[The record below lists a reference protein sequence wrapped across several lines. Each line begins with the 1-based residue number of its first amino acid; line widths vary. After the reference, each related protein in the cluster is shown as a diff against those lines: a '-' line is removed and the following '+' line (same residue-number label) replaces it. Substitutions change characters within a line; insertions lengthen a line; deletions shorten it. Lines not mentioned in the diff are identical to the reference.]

1 MLNEYVLVKSQKSM
15 DDLDRVPI
23 PLYRMPVSPMV
34 PTDKVQFYTKSF
46 NELMELYT
54 ELTKTSNDNII
65 ASVIKEELERRLFD
79 VVDNKISKLTLLVNE
94 PFNDDAIML
103 YENTRQ
109 SLMKSKELYNNGSI
123 TLAQF
128 SNNVRVF

>member
-1 MLNEYVLVKSQKSM
+1 M

>member
-109 SLMKSKELYNNGSI
+109 SLMKSKELYNNGAI
-123 TLAQF
+123 TLTQF

>member
-1 MLNEYVLVKSQKSM
+1 MLSEYVLVKFQKSM
-15 DDLDRVPI
+15 DDLDRVPL
-23 PLYRMPVSPMV
+23 PLHRMPVAPMV

-79 VVDNKISKLTLLVNE
+79 VVDNKISRLTLLVNE

>member
-23 PLYRMPVSPMV
+23 PLYRMPVAPMV
-34 PTDKVQFYTKSF
+34 ETDKVQFYTKSF
-46 NELMELYT
+46 NELMNLYT

>member
-46 NELMELYT
+46 NELMELYI

>member
-23 PLYRMPVSPMV
+23 PLYRMPVSQMV

-79 VVDNKISKLTLLVNE
+79 VVDNKIRRLTILVNE

>member
-23 PLYRMPVSPMV
+23 PLHRMPVAQMV
-34 PTDKVQFYTKSF
+34 ENDKVQFYTKSF
-46 NELMELYT
+46 NELMELYA

-79 VVDNKISKLTLLVNE
+79 VVDNKISSLTLLVNE